1 MNFGIISLL
10 PAVIVIFLA
19 LKTKKT
25 VLPLL
30 IGAYVG
36 VVILKNWNIFL
47 AVPAL
52 VSEYM
57 IPKLTSAWNIKTL
70 LICSAAG
77 GYIRLLKITGAG
89 EAFAAAASKG
99 IKTKRGAQVT
109 TCVAAAGFIYTE
121 PNFVLGVVMRPITE
135 KLGVARVK
143 LAYITDSLGCN
154 IASMSPIC
162 SYGPYIVGLITAQ
175 LVALELDIDPWQIYV
190 KYIPNNFY
198 GLLAIIIV
206 LYVIIFNKDIG
217 PMYLAEK
224 RADITGNLVGPN
236 DEPIIAESK
245 EDEFKDHDKINLS
258 TFIIPFATLFVTLF
272 AVIFATGEISVN
284 GFWGSFLK
292 ADISLGIICAMSMG
306 AFASI
311 LIGAKQKIITIT
323 NGFDSWVNGIIS
335 IMQVN
340 IVIIFAWALGSIVN
354 DLGIKLFISDIVSKT
369 GLAPQLLPAL
379 VFVAGAVLSFA
390 TGSSWGTFAL
400 LMPIAIPVCYEFG
413 IPIEIAV
420 AASVGG
426 GLFGDHCSP
435 ISDNTIKASLAS
447 GSDHMQHVRTQIPYA
462 LVIGLASVI
471 GFIISS
477 YTQKLLISL
486 IVVVGFS
493 IVLINV
499 FNRIAVD
506 KYKNYDFSNEITN
519 I

>member
-1 MNFGIISLL
+1 MNFGVISLL
-10 PAVIVIFLA
+10 PAVIVITLA

-30 IGAYVG
+30 IGAYIG
-36 VVILKNWNIFL
+36 VVIVKDWNIFL

-77 GYIRLLKITGAG
+77 GYIRMLKITGAG
-89 EAFAAAASKG
+89 EAFAGATSKS
-99 IKTKRGAQVT
+99 IKTKKGAQIA
-109 TCVAAAGFIYTE
+109 TCAAAAGFIYTE

-154 IASMSPIC
+154 IAAMSPIC

-175 LVALELDIDPWQIYV
+175 LLALELDIDPWTIYV
-190 KYIPNNFY
+190 KYIPFNFY
-198 GLLAIIIV
+198 GILAIVIV

-217 PMYLAEK
+217 TMYLAER
-224 RADITGNLVGPN
+224 RADETGMLIGPE
-236 DEPIIAESK
+236 DEPIVAESK
-245 EDEFKDHDKINLS
+245 EDQFNDYDKINLA
-258 TFIIPFATLFVTLF
+258 TFIVPFATLFITLF
-272 AVIFATGEISVN
+272 AVIFTTGEIAVN
-284 GFWGSFLK
+284 GFLGSFLE

-311 LIGAKQKIITIT
+311 LIGKKQKLVTIT
-323 NGFDSWVNGIIS
+323 GGFDAWVSGIVS

-340 IVIIFAWALGSIVN
+340 MVIIFAWALGSIVK
-354 DLGIKLFISDIVSKT
+354 DLGIKLFIADIVSKT

-379 VFVAGAVLSFA
+379 VFVSGAVLSFA

-400 LMPIAIPVCYEFG
+400 LMPIAIPVCHQFG

-462 LVIGLASVI
+462 LVIGSASVI
-471 GFIISS
+471 GFVISA
-477 YTQKLLISL
+477 YTKNLLLSL
-486 IVVVGFS
+486 VAVVIYS
-493 IVLINV
+493 IMMINV
-499 FNRIAVD
+499 LNKFTAA
-506 KYKNYDFSNEITN
+506 KYKDYDFSKEGVA
-519 I
+519 